1 MAGTAYSCFLLRK
14 AVTRR
19 TQKERSMRYGIYF
32 TPPSDDPLTE
42 HASAW
47 IGRSVF
53 TGEPVSHPKVDG
65 LDLADIAE
73 LSAFP
78 RRYGFHA
85 TLKAPFRL
93 DAGCSED
100 GLLSMFHDFCR
111 VTAPFAIPRLVVARL
126 GSFIALV
133 PEAPVAQLNALA
145 NNVVRTFEP
154 MRAPLSAAEI
164 ARRKPERLGDRQR
177 DYLNTWGYPY
187 VFDEFRFH
195 MTLTGPLD
203 DDRADEVTAMLRA
216 YFAPVLRN
224 PVVVQSLGLYVQE
237 QPDSD
242 FIVRTF
248 CPLSSENLVTA

>member
-1 MAGTAYSCFLLRK
+1 
-14 AVTRR
+14 
-19 TQKERSMRYGIYF
+19 MRYAIYF
-32 TPPSDDPLTE
+32 SPPSDDPLTA

-53 TGEPVSHPKVDG
+53 TDERVGHPVVPG
-65 LDLADIAE
+65 LSREDISE

-93 DAGCSED
+93 DAGCTED
-100 GLLSMFHDFCR
+100 GLITMFHDFCR
-111 VTAPFAIPRLVVARL
+111 VTTPLTIPRLVVARL
-126 GSFIALV
+126 GSFIALI
-133 PEAPVAQLNALA
+133 PESPVAELNALA
-145 NNVVRTFEP
+145 ADVVRTFEL
-154 MRAPLSAAEI
+154 MRAPLSEADI
-164 ARRKPERLGDRQR
+164 ARRKPERLNDRQR
-177 DYLNTWGYPY
+177 TYLLDWGYPY

-203 DDRADEVTAMLRA
+203 DERADEVTALLRT
-216 YFAPVLRN
+216 YFASILRRPVM
-224 PVVVQSLGLYVQE
+224 VKSLGLYVQE

-242 FIVRTF
+242 FRVRTF